1 MKKNLYTLAISSFAV
16 HGTAS
21 LKTFISI
28 LGDKILPV
36 PTLLLNGLTNMSLV
50 NKIEYPFEE
59 LLRSTFELAEYRQL
73 KLIVYI
79 GYLGHENQAEII
91 LNYLEK
97 YKSMIKTIIVDPVSG
112 DNGKLYVSENIIEK
126 WPSIIQI
133 ADFVFPNFTEIHC
146 LTQNIDS
153 HPVSSVNIIDKF
165 KVLFPKP
172 TLVLKSMEM
181 DPNRIGVLVSGI
193 DNFNYSLNKIPKM
206 FGGTGDLFL
215 SLFILFHFYKKDN
228 FRLAIMKAVDKTHFV
243 IKESFE
249 NNSDD
254 LLINSLAL

>member
-1 MKKNLYTLAISSFAV
+1 MKNNLCTLAISSFAV

-28 LGDKILPV
+28 LGDRILPV
-36 PTLLLNGLTNMSLV
+36 PTLLLNGLTNMNMV

-59 LLRSTFELAEYRQL
+59 LLKSTFELAEYRKL
-73 KLIVYI
+73 KLIIYI
-79 GYLGHENQAEII
+79 GYLGNENQAEII
-91 LNYLEK
+91 LNYLDK
-97 YKSMIKTIIVDPVSG
+97 YKSIIKTIIVDPVSG
-112 DNGKLYVSENIIEK
+112 DNGKLYVSETITEK
-126 WPSIIQI
+126 WPMIIQI
-133 ADFVFPNFTEIHC
+133 ADFVFPNFTEIQYF
-146 LTQNIDS
+146 TQNLDPYKVT
-153 HPVSSVNIIDKF
+153 PVNLIDKF

-181 DPNRIGVLVSGI
+181 DQNRIGVLVHGK

-228 FRLAIMKAVDKTHFV
+228 LKLAIMKAVDNTHFV

>member
-1 MKKNLYTLAISSFAV
+1 MKNNLYTLAISSFAV

-36 PTLLLNGLTNMSLV
+36 PTLLLNGLTNMNLV

-59 LLRSTFELAEYRQL
+59 LLKGTFELAEYRKL
-73 KLIVYI
+73 KLIIYI
-79 GYLGHENQAEII
+79 GYLGNEDQAEII
-91 LNYLEK
+91 LDYVGK
-97 YKSMIKTIIVDPVSG
+97 YKNIIKTIIVDPVSG

-126 WPSIIQI
+126 WPAIIQI
-133 ADFVFPNFTEIHC
+133 ADFVFPNFTEIQYF
-146 LTQNIDS
+146 TQNMD
-153 HPVSSVNIIDKF
+153 PNMVTSVNLIDKF
-165 KVLFPKP
+165 KLLFPKP

-181 DPNRIGVLVSGI
+181 DPNRIGVSVKGK
-193 DNFNYSLNKIPKM
+193 DNFNYSLTKIPKM

-228 FRLAIMKAVDKTHFV
+228 LRLAIMKAVDKTHFV

-254 LLINSLAL
+254 LLINSLEL

>member
-1 MKKNLYTLAISSFAV
+1 MKKKLYTLAISSFAV

-21 LKTFISI
+21 LKTFISV

-36 PTLLLNGLTNMSLV
+36 PTLLLNGLTNMNLV

-59 LLRSTFELAEYRQL
+59 LLKSTFELATFREL

-97 YKSMIKTIIVDPVSG
+97 YKNIIKTIIVDPVSG

-133 ADFVFPNFTEIHC
+133 SDFVFPNFTEIQY
-146 LTQNIDS
+146 LTQKMDPNIFS
-153 HPVSSVNIIDKF
+153 PVNILDKF
-165 KVLFPKP
+165 KLLFPKP

-181 DPNRIGVLVSGI
+181 DPNRIGVLVNGI
-193 DNFNYSLNKIPKM
+193 DNFNYSLSKIPKM
-206 FGGTGDLFL
+206 YGGTGDLFL
-215 SLFILFHFYKKDN
+215 TLFILFHFYQKDN
-228 FRLAIMKAVDKTHFV
+228 LRLAIIKAVDKTHFV

-249 NNSDD
+249 NDSED
-254 LLINSLAL
+254 LLINALAL